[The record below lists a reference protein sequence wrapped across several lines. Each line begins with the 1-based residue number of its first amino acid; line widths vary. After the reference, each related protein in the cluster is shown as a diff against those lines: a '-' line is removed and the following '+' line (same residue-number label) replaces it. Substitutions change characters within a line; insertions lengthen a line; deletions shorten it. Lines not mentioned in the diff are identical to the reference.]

1 MTNYKTL
8 NTETIKINNI
18 EILINTV
25 QKTINTNNPFVH
37 NYFTTTI
44 NANFVGGHELQKSEV
59 DFYTKNYKLYI

>member
-37 NYFTTTI
+37 NYFTMTI
-44 NANFVGGHELQKSEV
+44 NGNFVGGHELQKSEV